1 MEQLKNHSGQP
12 SALVLRPCDAVET
25 NVAWKMAMENTSTP
39 TALIL
44 SRQNIKDIPTQSVS
58 TRYADALQAE
68 KGAYVA
74 WKNTNEKPALILLAN
89 GSEVSTCIEGAEKLA
104 AGKNLKVWVV
114 AAISEGRFRS
124 QPAEYQ
130 QSVIPCGVPVLGL
143 TAGLPV
149 TLQGLVGPFGKVI
162 GMESFGFSAPY
173 KVLDEK
179 LGYTGENV
187 FNRAVELMKS

>member
-1 MEQLKNHSGQP
+1 
-12 SALVLRPCDAVET
+12 
-25 NVAWKMAMENTSTP
+25 
-39 TALIL
+39 LIL
-44 SRQNIKDIPTQSVS
+44 SRQNIKDIPPQSGS
-58 TRYADALQAE
+58 TRYVDALQAE

-74 WKNTNEKPALILLAN
+74 WKNTDEKPELILLAN
-89 GSEVSTCIEGAEKLA
+89 GSEVATCIEGAKKLA
-104 AGKNLKVWVV
+104 AEKNLKIWVV
-114 AAISEGRFRS
+114 SAISEGRFRAQS
-124 QPAEYQ
+124 AEYQ
-130 QSVIPCGVPVLGL
+130 QSVIPCGVRVLGL

-187 FNRAVELMKS
+187 FNKAIELLENQAS